1 RTLEEFH
8 KLFRKDAT
16 LYVPRVYP
24 ELSTDAVLTMEFVSG
39 CRADDRDTIVGLGH
53 DPVEI
58 ARNGARIYM
67 KQVFEYGLFHG
78 DPHPGNIRVQSD
90 GSLSLLDFGM
100 VGVLDDAARD
110 QLIDLFIAVVR
121 NDVEKVTGLVL
132 KIGRPMRPVDR
143 VLLKADVHDLLD
155 RYYGIPLEQLQVG
168 RLLSDLTS
176 LLAEHA
182 LQCPADMMLLMR
194 TFVTLE
200 GVGRRLDPDFN
211 LATELAPFVEQLVR
225 QRYDPRRLLGR
236 AVDDLGVLLRAAH
249 DLPLSLNRT
258 LQKLSQDDLKFQLE
272 HRGLDRLINEFDRS
286 SNRIVVGLITAALVV
301 ASALII
307 RSGST
312 STWIMVPI
320 FVLSGF
326 LGVWLIYGILRSG
339 RL

>member
-1 RTLEEFH
+1 
-8 KLFRKDAT
+8 
-16 LYVPRVYP
+16 
-24 ELSTDAVLTMEFVSG
+24 
-39 CRADDRDTIVGLGH
+39 
-53 DPVEI
+53 
-58 ARNGARIYM
+58 
-67 KQVFEYGLFHG
+67 
-78 DPHPGNIRVQSD
+78 
-90 GSLSLLDFGM
+90 
-100 VGVLDDAARD
+100 
-110 QLIDLFIAVVR
+110 
-121 NDVEKVTGLVL
+121 
-132 KIGRPMRPVDR
+132 MRPVDR